1 MLVYLMCVF
10 ISIIGNAFTW
20 LMSWV
25 AIIGIYRKRRI
36 NTNQISNQVNL
47 DKSIQESQL
56 ALTHETSNQGKYY
69 VASSTTSLELQIEI
83 LKQSLQEQ
91 LNEIKQNQQ
100 KTERRVQELQHCDA
114 RRRLEQVVKK
124 ST

>member
-1 MLVYLMCVF
+1 
-10 ISIIGNAFTW
+10 
-20 LMSWV
+20 MSWV

-100 KTERRVQELQHCDA
+100 KTERRVQELQHCDT

>member
-1 MLVYLMCVF
+1 
-10 ISIIGNAFTW
+10 
-20 LMSWV
+20 MSWV

-36 NTNQISNQVNL
+36 NTNQISNKVNL
-47 DKSIQESQL
+47 DKSLQESQL
-56 ALTHETSNQGKYY
+56 TLTHETSNQGKYC
-69 VASSTTSLELQIEI
+69 VASSTTSLELQIEM
-83 LKQSLQEQ
+83 LKKSLQEQ